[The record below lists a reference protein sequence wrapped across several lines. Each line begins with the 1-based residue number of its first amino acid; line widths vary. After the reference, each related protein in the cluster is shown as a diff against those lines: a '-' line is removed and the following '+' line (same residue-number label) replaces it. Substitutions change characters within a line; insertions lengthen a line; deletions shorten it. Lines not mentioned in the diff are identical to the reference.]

1 MGTISKRKRTPHFGT
16 GSSQLRYAAAY
27 VLITAVVLLFLNIYA
42 PEMMRN
48 LVFRSQ
54 RTSMEDKA
62 ELMATALSAYEK
74 LDYTNVREVIEST
87 NDLHTTR
94 VIVTDASGIAL
105 YDSIAEKKAT
115 GKMILLPEVVEAL
128 SGNDVF
134 YASYDGSALE
144 SQAAIP
150 VMSYNKLIGALYL
163 MDYDRDLG
171 SLISSLENN
180 LLWISAFL
188 EFAVIVFSLIF
199 SAAFSRR
206 MRKIQESVRQMQDGN
221 YDARIALRGNDE
233 VAQLGRSFN
242 ELSDR
247 LNQSEKVRKQFV
259 SDASHELKTPL
270 ASIKL
275 LSDSIIQNE
284 MPPETLREFVTDIGS
299 EADRLTRLSDKLLEL
314 TKLDSSAQRDE
325 PMELTDAGQTV
336 GRVLRMLKPL
346 ADSYQI
352 TLESACEEDCRILA
366 REDDLY
372 QILFNL
378 AENGIKY
385 NRENGLLRITASHDG
400 EEIRLNVE
408 DTGIGI
414 PEDAR
419 EHVFERFYRVD
430 KARSRK
436 AGGAG
441 LGLSIVHDMVSRNE
455 GSITV
460 EAPEAGGTRFV
471 LRFPRF
477 ELEEDTP

>member
-1 MGTISKRKRTPHFGT
+1 MGTISKRKRTPRFSF

-42 PEMMRN
+42 PRMMEN

-62 ELMATALSAYEK
+62 ELMASALSTYER
-74 LDYTNVREVIEST
+74 LDYASAREVIEST

-94 VIVTDASGIAL
+94 VIVTDASGVAL
-105 YDSIAEKKAT
+105 YDSIAERKAT
-115 GKMILLPEVVEAL
+115 GRTILLPEVVEAL

-134 YASYDGSALE
+134 YATYDGSALE

-150 VMSYNKLIGALYL
+150 IMSYNKLIGSLYL

-171 SLISSLENN
+171 SLISSLEKN

-199 SAAFSRR
+199 SSAFSRR
-206 MRKIQESVRQMQDGN
+206 MRKIQESVRRMQDGN
-221 YDARIALRGNDE
+221 YDAKIELRGQDE

-247 LNQSEKVRKQFV
+247 LNQSEEVRKQFV
-259 SDASHELKTPL
+259 SNASHELKTPL

-275 LSDSIIQNE
+275 LSDSILQNE
-284 MPPETLREFVTDIGS
+284 MPPETVREFVTDIGS
-299 EADRLTRLSDKLLEL
+299 EADRLTRLSEKLLEL
-314 TKLDSSAQRDE
+314 TRLDSAPTQTERMEITDVAQ
-325 PMELTDAGQTV
+325 V
-336 GRVLRMLKPL
+336 VSRVLRMLRPL
-346 ADSYQI
+346 ADTYLI
-352 TLESACEEDCRILA
+352 TLKSDCESGCSILS

-385 NRENGLLRITASHDG
+385 NRENGLLDIAAVREGDTIRIT
-400 EEIRLNVE
+400 VE

-414 PEDAR
+414 PEDAKA
-419 EHVFERFYRVD
+419 HIFERFYRVD
-430 KARSRK
+430 KARSRR

-441 LGLSIVHDMVSRNE
+441 LGLSIVHDMVSRNDGTIE
-455 GSITV
+455 VGDG
-460 EAPEAGGTRFV
+460 AQGGTRFTV
-471 LRFPRF
+471 TFPYF
-477 ELEEDTP
+477 DMEEDAP